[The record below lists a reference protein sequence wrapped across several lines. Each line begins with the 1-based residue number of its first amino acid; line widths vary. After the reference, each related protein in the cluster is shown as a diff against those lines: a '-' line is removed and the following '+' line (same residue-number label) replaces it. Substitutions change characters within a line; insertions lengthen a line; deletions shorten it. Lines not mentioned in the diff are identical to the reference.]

1 MNDQNQVGKVPI
13 SKSRGRGCLLWLGA
27 SLATLVGLALVGYI
41 YEPMA
46 EAADAKAYPPPGQ
59 MVDVGGYRL
68 HINCTGEGSPTVVIE
83 SGWGE
88 MSASWGWVQPEVA
101 RTTRVCTY
109 DRAGMGWSEASPQPR
124 TAREFSKELHTL
136 LEKANE
142 PGPYVLVGHSLGGYT
157 MLVYAH
163 DYPAEVSGLVLIDAQ
178 DLPASDGAAP
188 QPAPKPGRNSLPSL
202 LARIGVVRLLAG
214 PLGSIQDLPEGD
226 KQAYTAYAVAPRSA
240 QTFLDEG
247 RGMSEGGA
255 QARAVTSLGA
265 LPVIVLSRG
274 KDQDAKH
281 TAAQADL
288 LQLSTNSQ
296 QFFADQ
302 SGHSIHIDQP
312 EAAVAAIVKMVE
324 QVRQTTKK

>member
-1 MNDQNQVGKVPI
+1 
-13 SKSRGRGCLLWLGA
+13 
-27 SLATLVGLALVGYI
+27 
-41 YEPMA
+41 
-46 EAADAKAYPPPGQ
+46 

-83 SGWGE
+83 SGWGDF
-88 MSASWGWVQPEVA
+88 SAAWGWVQPEVA
-101 RTTRVCTY
+101 KTTRVCTY

-124 TAREFSKELHTL
+124 TAREFAKELHTL

-157 MLVYAH
+157 LLVYAH
-163 DYPAEVSGLVLIDAQ
+163 DYPAEVAGLVLIDAQ

-188 QPAPKPGRNSLPSL
+188 KPAPKPGTNSLPSL

-214 PLGSIQDLPEGD
+214 PLDAIKNLPEGD
-226 KQAYTAYAVAPRSA
+226 KQAYTAYAVTPRGA

-255 QARAVTSLGA
+255 QARAVTTLGA
-265 LPVIVLSRG
+265 LPLIVLSRG
-274 KDQDAKH
+274 EDQDAKH
-281 TAAQADL
+281 TAAQANL

-324 QVRQTTKK
+324 LVRQAIHK

>member
-1 MNDQNQVGKVPI
+1 MNNQNQNGKASPSK
-13 SKSRGRGCLLWLGA
+13 SKSRGCLIWLGA

-41 YEPMA
+41 YEPIA

-68 HINCTGEGSPTVVIE
+68 HIKCTGEGSPTVVIE

-101 RTTRVCTY
+101 KITRVCTY

-124 TAREFSKELHTL
+124 TAREFAKELHTL

-163 DYPAEVSGLVLIDAQ
+163 DYPEEVSGLVLIDAQ

-188 QPAPKPGRNSLPSL
+188 KPALKPGRNSLPSL
-202 LARIGVVRLLAG
+202 LARIGVVRLLAA
-214 PLGSIQDLPEGD
+214 PLDAIKNLPEGD

-265 LPVIVLSRG
+265 LPLIVLSRG

-281 TAAQADL
+281 TTAQADL

-324 QVRQTTKK
+324 LARWAIQK